1 MFEYVIAENQP
12 KMGKETVIQGQ
23 EVQRVPYEMNP
34 KNNTPKHIVIKRT
47 KIKDK
52 ERMLKAARE
61 KQQIIYKGT
70 PIRP

>member
-52 ERMLKAARE
+52 ENIK
-61 KQQIIYKGT
+61 KQQRKSNT
-70 PIRP
+70 LCTK